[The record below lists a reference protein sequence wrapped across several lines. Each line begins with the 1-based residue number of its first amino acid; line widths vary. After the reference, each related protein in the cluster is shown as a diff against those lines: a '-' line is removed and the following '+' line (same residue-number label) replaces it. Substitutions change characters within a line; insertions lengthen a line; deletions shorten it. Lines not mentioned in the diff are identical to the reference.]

1 MNNYQSE
8 KRLILDF
15 YNELDSAKSDEI
27 VAVLDNYIVDNYI
40 WRGFHPF
47 NEQSSVKAVSEMF
60 WQPLRHAFRHI
71 QRRMDIFMAGRN
83 EIDGFES
90 VWVTSNRPIK

>member
-15 YNELDSAKSDEI
+15 YNELDLAKSDEI

-40 WRGFHPF
+40 WRRFSPF
-47 NEQSSVKAVSEMF
+47 Q
-60 WQPLRHAFRHI
+60 
-71 QRRMDIFMAGRN
+71 
-83 EIDGFES
+83 
-90 VWVTSNRPIK
+90 